1 MSRSFTEE
9 IEVLQAMLSRYSP
22 AGEETVPDVSTLLAD
37 ASALQQRALRLL
49 SETWSVFWRSG
60 SGPDGLVQDIE
71 CQLEYLHQFDAI
83 AADRERYDKMQQ
95 HKRENA
101 FDSASH
107 LPPSGFTS
115 TSTALH
121 TAAGGIVDAARQL
134 FGDRPVR
141 ASVWAFRHD
150 GCTMLSCD
158 LFCGDDDSL
167 NMPITITAE
176 GEADF
181 TVPDE
186 PTVYDLTE
194 ALHLAGLITRALDA
208 QVVLGLGKNETN
220 PAVLARPLATGETNG
235 PVNLW
240 PLTTGTAHDE

>member
-9 IEVLQAMLSRYSP
+9 IEVLQAMLSQYSP
-22 AGEETVPDVSTLLAD
+22 AGDETVPDVSTLLAD
-37 ASALQQRALRLL
+37 ASALQQRALFLL

-83 AADRERYDKMQQ
+83 AADRERYDKVQQ
-95 HKRENA
+95 QKQENA
-101 FDSASH
+101 FNLVSH
-107 LPPSGFTS
+107 LPPSGFTR

-121 TAAGGIVDAARQL
+121 TAAGGIVDAARRL
-134 FGDRPVR
+134 FGDRQVR

-158 LFCGDDDSL
+158 LFCDDDDSL
-167 NMPITITAE
+167 NMPVTVTAE
-176 GEADF
+176 GEANF
-181 TVPDE
+181 SVLDE

-194 ALHLAGLITRALDA
+194 ALHLAGLIIRALGA
-208 QVVLGLGKNETN
+208 KVVLGLGKNESN
-220 PAVLARPLATGETNG
+220 PAVLARPLAEGETNG
-235 PVNLW
+235 PINLW
-240 PLTTGTAHDE
+240 SLTTGTDDE